1 MSLAPLSHTRARSAR
16 SALIAGSTPLH
27 FAAANGHAGVVQIL
41 LTCGAIP
48 YKSDKNGMK
57 PETLAEI
64 NGHTDV
70 IRVLRVWE
78 HLKATDPTMSVAD
91 GSSYQASEVDEDESR
106 HGSFSSRK
114 GKERAFSFASNV
126 SDSTTGQAIKLK
138 QSLEG
143 MFSRGRTSRSG
154 SIVSTRPEI
163 PSPLTGLDRFSGSA
177 IQDEASPIE
186 PSASPG
192 AAIPDA
198 NSPNEDTGGETLD
211 RVTSAASGS
220 SQPPPLVRITSENS
234 DEAEAPP
241 ASPRKTNLDHLGP
254 APSRHNPSTTGSS
267 RRPSLPSIFE
277 KAAHPGA
284 AFRAA
289 LRREHKDHHA
299 ASQQAVS
306 PTTSAFEDS
315 SSPTSAPTSADSSHG
330 HGFFRGRRDSSKS
343 RHGHNKYMSK
353 HALLHLFKRS
363 HSPPSRSPSPPRRD
377 GTVKPIDSEQIE
389 EGIEKMRR
397 ASLDLDLRQSTSR
410 GSDDAV
416 APRMPLS
423 APHTK
428 TTFFVDSIIPPPI
441 PPIDPA
447 SIPLPPTPTPRAPS
461 SPNVRRTRSRQSSD
475 VIAPSPL
482 ANEWATSSDSD
493 TPRSIGIRRAKTEV
507 IKTSTLSQ
515 PGSPRV
521 ALQDHRTNPPSPL
534 RIPTTR
540 SRAVTSPST
549 PVGSVT
555 RSASGTKLAGMGWA
569 DPIDLRKVAALRQ
582 ESLHRLPRRYTNS
595 DLEAFRKSS
604 ERKTEYDDAGEADA
618 EVEDEGESTPQA
630 SPSYVTSAKAE
641 DIEVDDEED
650 TQSETRATEERRGN
664 NGRPSL
670 TIAITEPSYIDLA
683 DPPGPKPQG
692 RYRGASIGSMSA
704 TTESSRVSTPPGS
717 SLRMSLLN
725 SDEESRSPTYLSYT
739 YDAKSMMPPPP
750 PPSSTGSA
758 GRARGKS
765 VSSTSSIPSDMSLS
779 YFNAST
785 PGTSLTPQSTLSMSR
800 FPPVPEHAVAHH
812 PVNRRK
818 VSNRAEAREAK
829 QQAEDD
835 VLQLAQMPVSLDS
848 SRSLAAQLAAYG
860 ESVAVEKKFAKR
872 EKMDGS
878 EMSYSGSAMSASGK
892 SARSGRSGHSGLSA
906 SETEAESWFSAN
918 SGGGSSGEG
927 TTSTR
932 ARSRRKGELRAFD
945 QRRCADSQACSQWR
959 RSRRSSS
966 RPPMRQNRLCRASTR
981 STTSAL
987 RPTETAWPRLRL
999 SRRLSHLRCRPLT
1012 GRLGPVRRRMNRG

>member
-1 MSLAPLSHTRARSAR
+1 
-16 SALIAGSTPLH
+16 
-27 FAAANGHAGVVQIL
+27 VVQIL

-48 YKSDKNGMK
+48 CKSDKNGMT

-78 HLKATDPTMSVAD
+78 HLKATDPTLSVAD
-91 GSSYQASEVDEDESR
+91 GSSYQTSEFDDDESR
-106 HGSFSSRK
+106 YASLRSRK

-126 SDSTTGQAIKLK
+126 SDSTTGQAVKLK

-143 MFSRGRTSRSG
+143 MFLRGRSSRSG
-154 SIVSTRPEI
+154 SIVSTRPEA
-163 PSPLTGLDRFSGSA
+163 PPPLVGLDRLSGSA
-177 IQDEASPIE
+177 IQDETSPIE
-186 PSASPG
+186 LSTTLG
-192 AAIPDA
+192 ATIPEGTGLEE
-198 NSPNEDTGGETLD
+198 EDENGGEALD
-211 RVTSAASGS
+211 RVRSAASGS
-220 SQPPPLVRITSENS
+220 SQPPPLVCVTSEHLV
-234 DEAEAPP
+234 EAEALPT
-241 ASPRKTNLDHLGP
+241 SPRKATVDHLGP
-254 APSRHNPSTTGSS
+254 APSRHNPSTSGSS

-289 LRREHKDHHA
+289 LRREHKDHHTT
-299 ASQQAVS
+299 SQQAVS
-306 PTTSAFEDS
+306 PTTSAFDES
-315 SSPTSAPTSADSSHG
+315 SSPTTAPTSAESSHG
-330 HGFFRGRRDSSKS
+330 HGFFRGRRDSTRSK
-343 RHGHNKYMSK
+343 HGHNKYMSK

-377 GTVKPIDSEQIE
+377 ASKPIDSGQIE

-397 ASLDLDLRQSTSR
+397 ASLDLDLRQSPSI

-416 APRMPLS
+416 PLRMPLS
-423 APHTK
+423 APPTK

-447 SIPLPPTPTPRAPS
+447 LIPLPRTPTPREPS

-493 TPRSIGIRRAKTEV
+493 TPRSIGMIRRAKTEV
-507 IKTSTLSQ
+507 IKSSSMSQ

-534 RIPTTR
+534 RSPAMR

-549 PVGSVT
+549 PVGFVM
-555 RSASGTKLAGMGWA
+555 RSASGTKLAGTGWG
-569 DPIDLRKVAALRQ
+569 DPIDLRKVASLRH
-582 ESLHRLPRRYTNS
+582 ESMHRLSRRYTGS
-595 DLEAFRKSS
+595 DFEAFRKSS
-604 ERKTEYDDAGEADA
+604 ENASAYGERNEA
-618 EVEDEGESTPQA
+618 EGEVQDEEKSTPQA
-630 SPSYVTSAKAE
+630 SRSDMTPTQADDQDEIEAEAPANDKPAK
-641 DIEVDDEED
+641 I
-650 TQSETRATEERRGN
+650 

-670 TIAITEPSYIDLA
+670 TVAITEPSYIDLA
-683 DPPGPKPQG
+683 DAPAPRQQG
-692 RYRGASIGSMSA
+692 RYRGASVGSASV

-717 SLRMSLLN
+717 SLRMSLVT
-725 SDEESRSPTYLSYT
+725 SDDEPKSPTYASYVD
-739 YDAKSMMPPPP
+739 DAKSMMPPPP
-750 PPSSTGSA
+750 PPSSTGST

-765 VSSTSSIPSDMSLS
+765 VSSASSIPSDMSLS
-779 YFNAST
+779 YFNTST
-785 PGTSLTPQSTLSMSR
+785 PGTSLTPQSTLSMGR

-818 VSNRAEAREAK
+818 ISNRAEAREAK
-829 QQAEDD
+829 QQAEED
-835 VLQLAQMPVSLDS
+835 VLQLAQLPVSLDS

-860 ESVAVEKKFAKR
+860 ESVAVEMKFAKR

-878 EMSYSGSAMSASGK
+878 EMSYSGSAMSGRSGR
-892 SARSGRSGHSGLSA
+892 SDRSGRSGMSA

-927 TTSTR
+927 SSR
-932 ARSRRKGELRAFD
+932 VQSRRKGKLHDAGD
-945 QRRCADSQACSQWR
+945 QRLAHSQVCRPWR
-959 RSRRSSS
+959 ISRHSSS
-966 RPPMRQNRLCRASTR
+966 RLPTLPNRLCRASTR
-981 STTSAL
+981 STINARQL
-987 RPTETAWPRLRL
+987 TETAWRRSRLYHPPSLLR
-999 SRRLSHLRCRPLT
+999 SHPLI
-1012 GRLGPVRRRMNRG
+1012 GHLGPAPPPTSLG